1 MAITN
6 QQQSY
11 MGYNRAAEGV
21 PHKEFTNEI
30 LRQEAERKAELTRL
44 CLLEAE
50 YIGYRAG
57 VEKAM
62 DTLTKAVEALLPK

>member
-1 MAITN
+1 
-6 QQQSY
+6 
-11 MGYNRAAEGV
+11 MGEQRATQRA
-21 PHKEFTNEI
+21 PHEEFTAEI

-44 CLLEAE
+44 RLLEAE

-62 DTLTKAVEALLPK
+62 DALTTAVEAPLPK